1 MQCIDDYVL
10 QKIHIIFKSR
20 MRHAFRKKRRSPV
33 EIPNAIREL
42 LCALSRVYRIQDY
55 FCQINDM
62 TAKKMITLLKRNVQ
76 RLLYFNFK
84 S

>member
-42 LCALSRVYRIQDY
+42 LCDYRVCTGYRTISV
-55 FCQINDM
+55 
-62 TAKKMITLLKRNVQ
+62 R
-76 RLLYFNFK
+76 
-84 S
+84 